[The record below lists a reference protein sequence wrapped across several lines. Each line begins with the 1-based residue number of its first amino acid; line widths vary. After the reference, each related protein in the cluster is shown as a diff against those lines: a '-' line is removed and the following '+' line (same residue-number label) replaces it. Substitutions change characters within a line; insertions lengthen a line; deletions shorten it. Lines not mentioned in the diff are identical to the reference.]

1 MTDRLWYAAGD
12 GALAKRSAP
21 SALRNRGAI
30 ADVVGQELPATG
42 TVLEIA
48 SGSGEHIVHFARRF
62 PALDW
67 QPSDPDAIARS
78 SIAAHAAEACLPNIH
93 PPVDLDAACAVWP
106 LNRADAILC
115 INMTHIS
122 AWEAT
127 VGLFTTGG
135 KLLSPGAPLILYGP
149 YIREGYPTAPS
160 NLAFDADLK
169 ARNSLWGIRKL
180 EDVTG
185 LAESVGFTLDSVHE
199 MPANN
204 LTVVYRRV

>member
-93 PPVDLDAACAVWP
+93 PPVDLDAACAV
-106 LNRADAILC
+106 
-115 INMTHIS
+115 
-122 AWEAT
+122 
-127 VGLFTTGG
+127 
-135 KLLSPGAPLILYGP
+135 
-149 YIREGYPTAPS
+149 
-160 NLAFDADLK
+160 
-169 ARNSLWGIRKL
+169 
-180 EDVTG
+180 
-185 LAESVGFTLDSVHE
+185 
-199 MPANN
+199 
-204 LTVVYRRV
+204 